1 MREIK
6 VDYHRQPPAPRPAP
20 RQEPRRSPA
29 QPNQREGSGRNPAP
43 HCAKHPGVHM
53 VLAGSNPARNTIRY
67 LCPMCNAMGLP
78 LVEMAVGV
86 VSKWNAGQGYG
97 FIDNGGPRIFFHI
110 SDVEGGA
117 TPYEGL
123 PVICR
128 VEQNDRGLIGRQVRA
143 R

>member
-6 VDYHRQPPAPRPAP
+6 VDYRRQPPAP
-20 RQEPRRSPA
+20 RQEPRRAPS
-29 QPNQREGSGRNPAP
+29 QGQRQGSGRNPAP
-43 HCAKHPGVHM
+43 HCARHPGVHM

-67 LCPMCNAMGLP
+67 LCPMCNAMGMP

-86 VSKWNAGQGYG
+86 VSKWNSSQGYG
-97 FIDNGGPRIFFHI
+97 FIDNGGPRIFFHV
-110 SDVEGGA
+110 SDVEGGL
-117 TPYEGL
+117 TPYEGQ

-128 VEQNDRGLIGRQVRA
+128 VEQNERGLIGRQVHA